1 MDEISDLL
9 GCILGVVGLVQQ
21 FPILPGFAGGDFVH
35 VYPLVAELCQELRR
49 EHNSCDVPSGNQVD
63 FTPMSQLPKPKVVCL
78 LIQQGCHWQFQR
90 ITSLNVQFLCE
101 GRLTN
106 ATRKSQAIDFLI
118 VVMVFVLLPMRIGIK
133 AIGAAVI
140 SRCVTSR

>member
-1 MDEISDLL
+1 MDEICDLL

-21 FPILPGFAGGDFVH
+21 IPILSGFAGGDFVYGH
-35 VYPLVAELCQELRR
+35 PLVAELSQKLRR
-49 EHNSCDVPSGNQVD
+49 EHNSCNVPSRNQVD

-90 ITSLNVQFLCE
+90 ITSLNVQFLRE

-106 ATRKSQAIDFLI
+106 ATRESQAVDLLI
-118 VVMVFVLLPMRIGIK
+118 VVVVLVLLPMRIGIE
-133 AIGAAVI
+133 AIGAAII
-140 SRCVTSR
+140 SHCLTTR